1 MLCERSLKVRTCRVI
16 IKHDSTGF
24 ERLTK
29 VTFKIVQSLET
40 FISRS
45 TGSTDFLSSTKTLF
59 NWSLEKSRRYRATR
73 DVLSTFVD
81 ERRNSHNATS
91 SMETSHFKT
100 SQLKASQVRGKD
112 RWLLQRKTSLKKSFP
127 LHWFSS
133 STSLLPTR

>member
-1 MLCERSLKVRTCRVI
+1 VLCERSLKVRTCRVI

-73 DVLSTFVD
+73 DALSTFVD